1 MKRFIE
7 QQLLEWKNDRRRKPL
22 LVRGP
27 RQVGKTFSVKEF
39 GRRHFSELAY
49 LDLERD
55 PRWHKI
61 FSENLDARRICSE
74 IEVIL
79 NLRIVPGNTLL
90 FIDEIQ
96 ACPRAIT
103 ALRYFHEEMPEL
115 HIVAAGSLLE
125 FAMSEISFPV
135 GRLQFL
141 RLYPLSFAEYLQ
153 AIGREEA
160 AEAVQ
165 GRPRLIST
173 AVHDLL
179 LEEVRRYFFVGGM
192 PESVRAYVE
201 TGSLVKSFRV
211 QGEIVEAYRLDFAK
225 YAPRSDKLCLNAV
238 LSGIAALA
246 GEQIKYSRL
255 AEGYSNPTLK
265 KAFELLVLAGLA
277 KRIPAVSPRGLPLA
291 AGANAKIFKA
301 LPVDIGLLRY
311 LSGLP
316 ASVEY
321 SKSGLLDIFR
331 GKLAVQFVGQ
341 ELAIAQ
347 QGKLYYWARQAK
359 SSSAEV
365 DYVVVKDNRI
375 FPVEVKSGSAGR
387 LKSLHLFLRKYPDSP
402 GGLVFSARP
411 YAELSEQKITFLPL
425 YFALSATRLET
436 LLQ

>member
-7 QQLLEWKNDRRRKPL
+7 QQLLEWKQDRRRKPL

-39 GRRHFSELAY
+39 GQRHFAALAY
-49 LDLERD
+49 LNLERE
-55 PRWHKI
+55 PRWHKV
-61 FSENLDARRICSE
+61 FSGNLDVRRICSE

-79 NLRIVPGNTLL
+79 NFQIVPGNTLL

-103 ALRYFHEEMPEL
+103 ALRYFYEEMPSL
-115 HIVAAGSLLE
+115 HIIAAGSLLE

-160 AEAVQ
+160 AAAVQ
-165 GRPRLIST
+165 GNPRLLPP

-179 LEEVRRYFFVGGM
+179 IEEVRKYFFVGGM
-192 PESVRAYVE
+192 PESVSAYVE
-201 TGSLVKSFRV
+201 TGSLVESFRV
-211 QGEIVEAYRLDFAK
+211 QGEIVEAYRLDFGK

-277 KRIPAVSPRGLPLA
+277 ERVPAVSPRGLPLA
-291 AGANAKIFKA
+291 ANTNAKIFKA

-402 GGLVFSARP
+402 GGLVFSSRP

-425 YFALSATRLET
+425 YFALSATRSET